1 MRRRKREWSTRY
13 ESLTSRERE
22 VFALVVRGLLNKQIA
37 DVLDIT
43 ERTVKAHR
51 AQVMQKMGVQSGAE
65 LGRAVGWLGEVF

>member
-1 MRRRKREWSTRY
+1 MERAL

-37 DVLDIT
+37 DVLDIS

-51 AQVMQKMGVQSGAE
+51 AQMMHKMGAQSGAE
-65 LGRAVGWLGEVF
+65 LGRAVGWLGEFF